1 MRAGPWGLRLEGP
14 PTRRSRIEAS
24 RPFAAEKTLLPDSN
38 RRHPVRRGGQSRR
51 RDPLRGCAGRA
62 LQWLPVQHD
71 RADAVDGRRPKLV
84 AARAHQPL
92 LSPRRAGR
100 RPPGVH
106 AGRTCGRRGHG
117 HADVLRLPQHTAVAV
132 HGPLVGGE
140 DAVGP
145 PASEDCSRSAGWNEE
160 TRVTPASFDMRQAPF
175 AGGYFTGDYEGLGFA
190 SSDGDAVGP
199 ASDVFVSYF
208 SQLHVATRR
217 APCRACWRLRRTQ
230 ADWDAPLGPGPG
242 RIPRAECARPRRL
255 GRPPPTRR
263 AVAFGSP
270 LPIFAVGLVL

>member
-1 MRAGPWGLRLEGP
+1 VQDARFSGFRYDTIAL
-14 PTRRSRIEAS
+14 TQS
-24 RPFAAEKTLLPDSN
+24 TD
-38 RRHPVRRGGQSRR
+38 GGQSWS
-51 RDPLRGCAGRA
+51 PLVRINPCSHPGAR
-62 LQWLPVQHD
+62 VDD
-71 RADAVDGRRPKLV
+71 RQAFTPAVHVGDEGTVTLTFYDFRNN
-84 AARAHQPL
+84 
-92 LSPRRAGR
+92 
-100 RPPGVH
+100 
-106 AGRTCGRRGHG
+106 
-117 HADVLRLPQHTAVAV
+117 TAVAV